1 MPPDLGRLILI
12 IGLVL
17 VVIGGLSMMG
27 VRLPIGRL
35 PGDIAIE
42 GKSGGF
48 YFPLTTMILA
58 SLILTLL
65 WNLFTRR

>member
-1 MPPDLGRLILI
+1 MSPEIGRVILV

-17 VVIGGLSMMG
+17 VVIGGLAAMG
-27 VRLPIGRL
+27 VRLPFGRL

-42 GKSGGF
+42 GENGAI
-48 YFPLTTMILA
+48 YIPLGSMIVI

-65 WNLFTRR
+65 ANFFLRR